1 MARFLRTHPEPITTA
16 DYRKF
21 RSYVRKDFE
30 QRCAYCLLQE
40 VLAGGEENFELDHF
54 RPKWLFAALKL
65 DFYNIYYACHPCNNI
80 KHDKWPSQLLEEQ
93 GKTFVDLCNDNFET
107 HFDERPDGTWMG
119 LTPAAEYTID
129 ELRLN
134 RSHLVRIRKLVA
146 QLSVLI
152 DSEGELASDYTN

>member
-1 MARFLRTHPEPITTA
+1 MARFLRTHPEPITTG

-21 RSYVRKDFE
+21 RPYVRKDFE
-30 QRCAYCLLQE
+30 RRCAYCLLQE

-93 GKTFVDLCNDNFET
+93 GKTFVDLCKDNFET

-119 LTPAAEYTID
+119 LTPAAEYTRRPTQ
-129 ELRLN
+129 RL
-134 RSHLVRIRKLVA
+134 
-146 QLSVLI
+146 
-152 DSEGELASDYTN
+152 T